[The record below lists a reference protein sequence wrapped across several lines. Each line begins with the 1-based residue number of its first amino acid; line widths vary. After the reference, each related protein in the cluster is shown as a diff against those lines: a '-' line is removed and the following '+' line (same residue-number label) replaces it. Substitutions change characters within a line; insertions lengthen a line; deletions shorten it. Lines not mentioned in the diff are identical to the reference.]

1 MNRPLVP
8 RQQAINAIR
17 DADLRFR
24 YALYGMDTLPERLR
38 RVGDAANEE
47 SRAMEL
53 AILANIEWPG
63 RSAELFRLGSEVEP
77 SGKRPGPKR
86 LWTDIDRALGALTDA
101 LAGTSM
107 KDLAAAYQQLSVTTR
122 ALADA
127 LQEPAGPRQ
136 TG

>member
-17 DADLRFR
+17 DADLRFQ
-24 YALYGMDTLPERLR
+24 YALYGMDTLSERLR
-38 RVGDAANEE
+38 RVADAANEE

-53 AILANIEWPG
+53 AVLANIEWPG
-63 RSAELFRLGSEVEP
+63 RPAELFRLGSEVEP
-77 SGKRPGPKR
+77 GQERPGPKR
-86 LWTDIDRALGALTDA
+86 LWADTDRALAGLTTA

-107 KDLAAAYQQLSVTTR
+107 KELAAAYQQLSLATR

-127 LQEPAGPRQ
+127 LHDPAAARQ
-136 TG
+136 VG

>member
-17 DADLRFR
+17 DADLRFQ

-38 RVGDAANEE
+38 RVADAANEE

-53 AILANIEWPG
+53 AVLANIEWPG

-77 SGKRPGPKR
+77 GRERPGPKR
-86 LWTDIDRALGALTDA
+86 MWADVDRALTGLTTA

-107 KDLAAAYQQLSVTTR
+107 KELAGAYQQLSVATG

-127 LQEPAGPRQ
+127 LQEPAPARQ

>member
-17 DADLRFR
+17 DADLRFQ
-24 YALYGMDTLPERLR
+24 YALYGMDTLSERLR
-38 RVGDAANEE
+38 RVADAANEE

-53 AILANIEWPG
+53 AVLANIEWPG
-63 RSAELFRLGSEVEP
+63 RPAELFRLGSEVQPGEQ
-77 SGKRPGPKR
+77 RPGPKR
-86 LWTDIDRALGALTDA
+86 LWAEIDDALAGLTDA

-107 KDLAAAYQQLSVTTR
+107 KELAAAYQRLSTTTR

-127 LQEPAGPRQ
+127 LQQPSVARQAG
-136 TG
+136 

>member
-17 DADLRFR
+17 DADLRFQ

-38 RVGDAANEE
+38 RVADAANEE

-53 AILANIEWPG
+53 AVLANIEWPG

-77 SGKRPGPKR
+77 GQERPGPKR
-86 LWTDIDRALGALTDA
+86 LWTEIDRALAGLTAA
-101 LAGTSM
+101 LAGNSM
-107 KDLAAAYQQLSVTTR
+107 KELAAAYQQLAVTTR

-127 LQEPAGPRQ
+127 LQGPAEVRDAG
-136 TG
+136 

>member
-17 DADLRFR
+17 DADLRFQ

-38 RVGDAANEE
+38 RVADAANEE

-53 AILANIEWPG
+53 AVLANIEWPG

-77 SGKRPGPKR
+77 GRERPGPKR
-86 LWTDIDRALGALTDA
+86 LWTEVDRALDGLTTA

-107 KDLAAAYQQLSVTTR
+107 KELAAAYQGLSAAAGT
-122 ALADA
+122 LADA
-127 LQEPAGPRQ
+127 LEPASERREAG
-136 TG
+136 

>member
-1 MNRPLVP
+1 VNRPLVP

-17 DADLRFR
+17 DADLRFQ
-24 YALYGMDTLPERLR
+24 YALYGMDTLSERLR
-38 RVGDAANEE
+38 RVADAANEE

-53 AILANIEWPG
+53 AVLANIEWPG

-77 SGKRPGPKR
+77 GQQRPGPKR
-86 LWTDIDRALGALTDA
+86 LWTEVDRALSALTEA
-101 LAGTSM
+101 LAGSSM

-127 LQEPAGPRQ
+127 LQQPAVARQ
-136 TG
+136 TA

>member
-1 MNRPLVP
+1 VNRPLVP

-17 DADLRFR
+17 DADLRFQ

-38 RVGDAANEE
+38 RVADAANEE

-53 AILANIEWPG
+53 AVLANIEWPG
-63 RSAELFRLGSEVEP
+63 RPAELFRLGSEVQP
-77 SGKRPGPKR
+77 GQARPGPKR
-86 LWTDIDRALGALTDA
+86 LWAEIDRALADLTDA

-107 KDLAAAYQQLSVTTR
+107 KELGAAYQRLSVTTR

-127 LQEPAGPRQ
+127 LQQPAARQ

>member
-17 DADLRFR
+17 DADLRFQ
-24 YALYGMDTLPERLR
+24 YALYGMDKLPERLR
-38 RVGDAANEE
+38 RVADAANEE

-53 AILANIEWPG
+53 AVLANIEWPG

-77 SGKRPGPKR
+77 GRERPGPKR
-86 LWTDIDRALGALTDA
+86 LWAEVDRALTGLTTA

-107 KDLAAAYQQLSVTTR
+107 QDLAAAYRQLSVAAH
-122 ALADA
+122 ALADSLDA
-127 LQEPAGPRQ
+127 PTSARQ